1 MPKTNSAP
9 PDDYLVRLKNAIRR
23 LNGCES
29 KYVETV
35 TVSEPFLSFRH
46 NTVWQ
51 GDVAVFEVYG
61 HPKAQRAYAWSSMAD
76 NEQAK
81 YVVVLEIP
89 PVSSPQTAV
98 QAATAAQIVNGT
110 FRSP

>member
-9 PDDYLVRLKNAIRR
+9 PDNYLVRLQNAIRR

-35 TVSEPFLSFRH
+35 TVSQPFLSFRH

-51 GDVAVFEVYG
+51 GEVAVFEVYG
-61 HPKAQRAYAWSSMAD
+61 HPKARRAYAWAN
-76 NEQAK
+76 NEEAR

-98 QAATAAQIVNGT
+98 QAAIAAQIVNGT

>member
-1 MPKTNSAP
+1 MPEINSAR
-9 PDDYLVRLKNAIRR
+9 PDDYVTRLQNAIRQ

-35 TVSEPFLSFRH
+35 TVSQSFQSFQH
-46 NTVWQ
+46 NTLWR

-61 HPKAQRAYAWSSMAD
+61 HAKAQRAYAWSSSAD
-76 NEQAK
+76 NEETK
-81 YVVVLEIP
+81 YIVVLEIP

-98 QAATAAQIVNGT
+98 EAAIAAQIANGT
-110 FRSP
+110 FR